1 MHSVACGSPSPVGQ
15 PKSSP
20 RSSPSTVLP
29 KQAALDRCL
38 RGVVW
43 PHSVP
48 VDCAPVAILSR
59 KLIIISANFTGR
71 TLTPR
76 FLTVFTPVFGGAVPS
91 RGRFGGP
98 VSRNFGENLILYL
111 RKPNYKQSRDSK
123 CFCVI
128 GLGSVRQGWQGV
140 PPCQPSNCLDSH
152 DNQCGDSNIWG
163 QITAPHPGGVE
174 GFSPVRPYMPPGA
187 ISIPEQSR
195 PEATPVPA
203 RRRAARSS

>member
-1 MHSVACGSPSPVGQ
+1 MVILSFPYSTLLIFTVAASRNMPPSVQPPAVVGCE
-15 PKSSP
+15 
-20 RSSPSTVLP
+20 T
-29 KQAALDRCL
+29 
-38 RGVVW
+38 
-43 PHSVP
+43 
-48 VDCAPVAILSR
+48 AILSH

-71 TLTPR
+71 LGPTV
-76 FLTVFTPVFGGAVPS
+76 LTVLL
-91 RGRFGGP
+91 RFSEGLFRQMTVLGGP

-123 CFCVI
+123 CFCAI

-163 QITAPHPGGVE
+163 QITAPHPGGAE

-187 ISIPEQSR
+187 ISIPGQSR

-203 RRRAARSS
+203 RRRAGRNS